1 MNQARMHSRNV
12 AAMLLVAA
20 VALGVQQT
28 ARADDYFVNPTG
40 VGGAFASI
48 QAAINAVPA
57 GTALNRTNIFI
68 APGIYNET
76 TGANGN
82 LNINKAF
89 VTLVGQGDSPDDV
102 VIQNNV
108 AGLTG
113 ATRLQSS
120 ASDFMATNLT
130 FKNTRGD
137 NNGQAVALRN
147 SADRSAF
154 KNVHFIGYQDTLLAE
169 NRNRQYYFDSYITG
183 DVDFIFGNAT
193 AVFDEC
199 IVNSSD
205 GGFVTAP
212 ETDVETAVGLVFLN
226 STLTRNGPPGA
237 NPNTAY
243 LARPWHWEQGKIPS
257 TIFINTKMD
266 VHVRTAGWD
275 PWNLSGNPNLNPDG
289 TTRFSECNSMDLNG
303 NPLPVD
309 GNGVPIGR
317 VPWADPMSAAQ
328 AAAYTLANIFSGP
341 GFWNA
346 NRDLQPEFVG
356 GTDGYTNQ
364 AAFAPWDPH
373 ASLATLPPIPE
384 PATAVMLV
392 VSGIALSMG
401 IRTLRGGSV

>member
-1 MNQARMHSRNV
+1 MNQASRPTRD
-12 AAMLLVAA
+12 VAA
-20 VALGVQQT
+20 VALAAIVAIVLQRT
-28 ARADDYFVNPTG
+28 AWADDFFVNPTG
-40 VGGAFASI
+40 AGGAFSSI

-68 APGIYNET
+68 APGVYNET

-82 LNINKAF
+82 LNVNKAF
-89 VTLVGQGDSPDDV
+89 VTFVGQGDSPDDV

-108 AGLTG
+108 SGLTG

-120 ASDFMATNLT
+120 ANDFLATNLT

-237 NPNTAY
+237 NANTAY
-243 LARPWHWEQGKIPS
+243 LARPWHWDQGKIPS

-289 TTRFSECNSMDLNG
+289 TTRFSDFNSMDLKG
-303 NPLPVD
+303 NPLPID
-309 GNGVPIGR
+309 GNGVPVGR

-356 GTDGYTNQ
+356 GEDGYTNQ
-364 AAFAPWDPH
+364 AAFTPWDPR
-373 ASLATLPPIPE
+373 ASLAALPPIPE
-384 PATAVMLV
+384 PASV
-392 VSGIALSMG
+392 VILAICGIALSIKG
-401 IRTLRGGSV
+401 RQSRGGVV